1 MHNAPLVDKI
11 NYNKLIDFVNYIESF
26 MNTPLSNTLF
36 ELMQNY
42 RVTIREAINAGELG
56 INAMHVRCIHIIASV
71 NNCTANDIV
80 TKTQRDKAQIAR
92 LIKDLIGLNLINKQA
107 SEHDKRCFIL
117 SLTEQGK
124 VLFDKLLASEQK
136 INNQMCKN
144 LNPQKIKD
152 FLDIAQQMIKNMD

>member
-1 MHNAPLVDKI
+1 MIKQTLHNAPLVDKI
-11 NYNKLIDFVNYIESF
+11 NYNKLIDFVNYIESS

-56 INAMHVRCIHIIASV
+56 INAMHVRCIHIIANV

-92 LIKDLIGLNLINKQA
+92 LVKELTGLNLINKLCN
-107 SEHDKRCFIL
+107 ECFL
-117 SLTEQGK
+117 FNLAPGSLVSGFQ
-124 VLFDKLLASEQK
+124 V
-136 INNQMCKN
+136 
-144 LNPQKIKD
+144 
-152 FLDIAQQMIKNMD
+152 